1 MLESERYRITG
12 NFWISQWKILAD
24 TQQTLEVDVGL
35 HPDDD
40 SGARGSHVVLSVP
53 ADENEGVGH
62 RAGGRHCHSTVNR
75 SSTDL
80 NTFKSREIK
89 VFLFMTKW

>member
-1 MLESERYRITG
+1 MLESERYRITR

-40 SGARGSHVVLSVP
+40 GGASGLHVLLPVS
-53 ADENEGVGH
+53 ADQDERVGH
-62 RAGGRHCHSTVNR
+62 GA
-75 SSTDL
+75 
-80 NTFKSREIK
+80 
-89 VFLFMTKW
+89 

>member
-1 MLESERYRITG
+1 MLQCESYWVAW
-12 NFWISQWKILAD
+12 NFWISEGKVLAD
-24 TQQTLEVDVGL
+24 TEQTLEVDVGL

-40 SGARGSHVVLSVP
+40 GGARGSHVVLSVP

-62 RAGGRHCHSTVNR
+62 RAGCRHCHSTVNR

-80 NTFKSREIK
+80 STFKSREMK
-89 VFLFMTKW
+89 YFLFMTKW